1 MRIVI
6 YQCCHVVLVL
16 GTMLNLA
23 VCADEISLK
32 CPAEHPVS
40 FQCPCPSEINSCKFK
55 KFFQARAIFE
65 NGTLNDDK
73 YEMNETHAIL
83 KKCLKENDGTY
94 FWACVTCGDSK
105 FHLEVIIT
113 EPYEDNSWDKK
124 WLLLIL
130 IPLVVIIVIITM
142 ILLKRRRKKKSTATP
157 EARKSKERVQLF
169 PDGSSAIKS

>member
-1 MRIVI
+1 MILQVI
-6 YQCCHVVLVL
+6 
-16 GTMLNLA
+16 LA
-23 VCADEISLK
+23 VQLVQLIAGADEISLK

-113 EPYEDNSWDKK
+113 GYNTLDINGIFNK
-124 WLLLIL
+124 
-130 IPLVVIIVIITM
+130 
-142 ILLKRRRKKKSTATP
+142 
-157 EARKSKERVQLF
+157 
-169 PDGSSAIKS
+169 